1 MSITSLYNKTTVIKR
16 NKLRVYE
23 ENQVNIVEKNLSGTA
38 EKEFRN
44 GVSNGDAKKALRLL
58 LKWIGENP
66 EREGLKE
73 TPKRVLK
80 AYKEWFAGYNHNPAE
95 ILSKTFEDV
104 EGYRE
109 LISLKD
115 VSFHSFCEHHFA
127 PIVGKVHIG
136 YIPNKK
142 VVGLS
147 KLARLIEMF
156 SRRLQVQEKMTAE
169 IGNTLQ
175 NHLDCLGV
183 GVVVEAEHHCM
194 CSRGIKKQG
203 SVMKTMHFTGVIL
216 NQSENRNEF
225 MRSIS

>member
-1 MSITSLYNKTTVIKR
+1 M
-16 NKLRVYE
+16 
-23 ENQVNIVEKNLSGTA
+23 NIVEKNLSGTT
-38 EKEFRN
+38 ENEFRN
-44 GVSNGDAKKALRLL
+44 GVSNDDAKKALELL

-66 EREGLKE
+66 QREGLKE

-80 AYKEWFAGYNHNPAE
+80 AYKEWFAGYNQNPVE
-95 ILSKTFEDV
+95 ILSKTFEEID
-104 EGYRE
+104 GYRE
-109 LISLKD
+109 MISLKD
-115 VSFHSFCEHHFA
+115 VGFHSFCEHHFA
-127 PIVGKVHIG
+127 PIIGKVHIG

-147 KLARLIEMF
+147 KLARLIEMYA
-156 SRRLQVQEKMTAE
+156 RRLQVQEKMTAE

-203 SVMKTMHFTGVIL
+203 SLMKTSHFTGVFL
-216 NQSENRNEF
+216 NDSDKKNEF

>member
-1 MSITSLYNKTTVIKR
+1 M
-16 NKLRVYE
+16 
-23 ENQVNIVEKNLSGTA
+23 NIIEKNLSETA
-38 EKEFRN
+38 EKDFRN
-44 GVSNGDAKKALRLL
+44 GVSDDDAKKALELL
-58 LKWIGENP
+58 LTWIGDNP
-66 EREGLKE
+66 QREGLKE

-80 AYKEWFAGYNHNPAE
+80 AYKEWFAGYNQNPVE
-95 ILSKTFEDV
+95 ILSKTFEEV

-109 LISLKD
+109 MISLKD
-115 VSFHSFCEHHFA
+115 VGFHSFCEHHFA
-127 PIVGKVHIG
+127 PIIGKVHIG

-156 SRRLQVQEKMTAE
+156 ARRLQVQEKMTAE

-203 SVMKTMHFTGVIL
+203 SLMKTMHFTGVFL
-216 NQSENRNEF
+216 NESEKKNEF

>member
-1 MSITSLYNKTTVIKR
+1 M
-16 NKLRVYE
+16 
-23 ENQVNIVEKNLSGTA
+23 NIVEKNLSGTA

-44 GVSNGDAKKALRLL
+44 GVSNDDAKKALELL

-66 EREGLKE
+66 QREGLKE

-80 AYKEWFAGYNHNPAE
+80 AYREWFAGYNQNPVE
-95 ILSKTFEDV
+95 ILSKTFEEID
-104 EGYRE
+104 GYRE
-109 LISLKD
+109 MISLKD
-115 VSFHSFCEHHFA
+115 VGFHSFCEHHFA
-127 PIVGKVHIG
+127 PIIGKVHIG
-136 YIPNKK
+136 YVPNKK

-147 KLARLIEMF
+147 KLARLIEMYA
-156 SRRLQVQEKMTAE
+156 RHLQVQEKMTAE

-203 SVMKTMHFTGVIL
+203 SLMKTSHFTGIFL
-216 NQSENRNEF
+216 DDSDKKNEF
-225 MRSIS
+225 IRSIS

>member
-1 MSITSLYNKTTVIKR
+1 M
-16 NKLRVYE
+16 
-23 ENQVNIVEKNLSGTA
+23 NIVEKNLSGTA

-44 GVSNGDAKKALRLL
+44 GVSNDDAKKALELL
-58 LKWIGENP
+58 FKWIGEDP
-66 EREGLKE
+66 QREGLKE

-80 AYKEWFAGYNHNPAE
+80 AYKEWFAGYNQNPVE
-95 ILSKTFEDV
+95 ILSKTFEEID
-104 EGYRE
+104 GYRE
-109 LISLKD
+109 MISLKD
-115 VSFHSFCEHHFA
+115 VGFHSFCEHHFA
-127 PIVGKVHIG
+127 PIIGKVHIG

-147 KLARLIEMF
+147 KLARLIEMYA
-156 SRRLQVQEKMTAE
+156 RRLQVQEKMTAE

-203 SVMKTMHFTGVIL
+203 SLMKTSHFTGIFL
-216 NQSENRNEF
+216 DDSDKKNEF

>member
-1 MSITSLYNKTTVIKR
+1 M
-16 NKLRVYE
+16 YE
-23 ENQVNIVEKNLSGTA
+23 EKPLNIVEKNLSGTA

-44 GVSNGDAKKALRLL
+44 GVSNDEAKKALELL

-66 EREGLKE
+66 QREGLKE

-80 AYKEWFAGYNHNPAE
+80 AYKEWFAGYNQSPVE
-95 ILSKTFEDV
+95 ILSKTFEEID
-104 EGYRE
+104 GYRE
-109 LISLKD
+109 MISLKD
-115 VSFHSFCEHHFA
+115 VGFHSFCEHHFA
-127 PIVGKVHIG
+127 PIIGKVHIG

-147 KLARLIEMF
+147 KLARLIEMYA
-156 SRRLQVQEKMTAE
+156 RRLQVQEKMTAE

-203 SVMKTMHFTGVIL
+203 SLMKTSHFTGIFL
-216 NQSENRNEF
+216 DDSDKKNEF
-225 MRSIS
+225 IRSIS

>member
-1 MSITSLYNKTTVIKR
+1 M
-16 NKLRVYE
+16 
-23 ENQVNIVEKNLSGTA
+23 NIVEKNLSETA

-44 GVSNGDAKKALRLL
+44 GVSNDDAKIALRLL

-80 AYKEWFAGYNHNPAE
+80 AYKEWFAGYNQNPVE
-95 ILSKTFEDV
+95 FLSKTFEEV

-109 LISLKD
+109 MISLSD

-216 NQSENRNEF
+216 NESEKRKEF

>member
-1 MSITSLYNKTTVIKR
+1 M
-16 NKLRVYE
+16 
-23 ENQVNIVEKNLSGTA
+23 NIVEKNLSGTA
-38 EKEFRN
+38 ENEFSN
-44 GVSNGDAKKALRLL
+44 GVSNDDAKKALELL
-58 LKWIGENP
+58 IKWIGENP

-73 TPKRVLK
+73 TPKRVLR
-80 AYKEWFAGYNHNPAE
+80 AYKEWFAGYSQNPVE
-95 ILSKTFEDV
+95 ILSKTFEEV
-104 EGYRE
+104 EGYKE
-109 LISLKD
+109 MISLKD
-115 VSFHSFCEHHFA
+115 VGFHSFCEHHFA

-147 KLARLIEMF
+147 KLARLIEIF
-156 SRRLQVQEKMTAE
+156 AKRLQVQEKMTAE
-169 IGNTLQ
+169 IGNALQ

-183 GVVVEAEHHCM
+183 GVIVEAEHHCM

-216 NQSENRNEF
+216 NDLEKKNEF

>member
-1 MSITSLYNKTTVIKR
+1 M
-16 NKLRVYE
+16 
-23 ENQVNIVEKNLSGTA
+23 NIVEKNLSGTA

-44 GVSNGDAKKALRLL
+44 GVSNDDAKKALELL
-58 LKWIGENP
+58 FKWIGEDP
-66 EREGLKE
+66 QREGLKE

-80 AYKEWFAGYNHNPAE
+80 AYKEWFAGYNQNPVE
-95 ILSKTFEDV
+95 ILSKTFEEID
-104 EGYRE
+104 GYRE
-109 LISLKD
+109 MISLKD
-115 VSFHSFCEHHFA
+115 VGFHSFCEHHFA
-127 PIVGKVHIG
+127 PIIGKVHIG

-147 KLARLIEMF
+147 KLARLIEMYA
-156 SRRLQVQEKMTAE
+156 RRLQVQEKMTAE

-175 NHLDCLGV
+175 DHLDCLGV

-203 SVMKTMHFTGVIL
+203 SLMKTSHFTGIFL
-216 NQSENRNEF
+216 DDSDKKNEF

>member
-1 MSITSLYNKTTVIKR
+1 
-16 NKLRVYE
+16 
-23 ENQVNIVEKNLSGTA
+23 VNIIEKNLSGTA

-44 GVSNGDAKKALRLL
+44 GVSDDDAKKALELL
-58 LKWIGENP
+58 FTWIGEDP
-66 EREGLKE
+66 QREGLKE

-80 AYKEWFAGYNHNPAE
+80 AYKEWFAGYNQSPVE
-95 ILSKTFEDV
+95 ILSKTFEEID
-104 EGYRE
+104 GYRE
-109 LISLKD
+109 MVTLKD
-115 VSFHSFCEHHFA
+115 VGFHSFCEHHFA
-127 PIVGKVHIG
+127 PIIGKVHIG

-147 KLARLIEMF
+147 KLARLIEMYA
-156 SRRLQVQEKMTAE
+156 RRLQVQEKMTAE

-203 SVMKTMHFTGVIL
+203 SLMKTSHFTGVIL
-216 NQSENRNEF
+216 NDSEKKNEF

>member
-1 MSITSLYNKTTVIKR
+1 M
-16 NKLRVYE
+16 
-23 ENQVNIVEKNLSGTA
+23 NIVEKNLSGTA

-44 GVSNGDAKKALRLL
+44 GVSNDDAKKALELL

-66 EREGLKE
+66 QREGLKE
-73 TPKRVLK
+73 TPKRVLQ
-80 AYKEWFAGYNHNPAE
+80 AYKEWFAGYNQNPVE
-95 ILSKTFEDV
+95 ILSKTFEEID
-104 EGYRE
+104 GYRE
-109 LISLKD
+109 MISLKD
-115 VSFHSFCEHHFA
+115 VGFHSFCEHHFA
-127 PIVGKVHIG
+127 PIIGKVHIG

-147 KLARLIEMF
+147 KLARLIEMYA
-156 SRRLQVQEKMTAE
+156 RRLQVQEKMTAE

-203 SVMKTMHFTGVIL
+203 SLMKTSHFTGIFL
-216 NQSENRNEF
+216 DDSDKKNEF

>member
-1 MSITSLYNKTTVIKR
+1 MEVINR

-23 ENQVNIVEKNLSGTA
+23 ENQVNIVEKNLSETA

-44 GVSNGDAKKALRLL
+44 GVSNEDAKKALELL

-66 EREGLKE
+66 KREGLKE

-95 ILSKTFEDV
+95 ILSKTFEEV
-104 EGYRE
+104 QGYRE
-109 LISLKD
+109 MISLKD
-115 VSFHSFCEHHFA
+115 VGFHSFCEHHFA
-127 PIVGKVHIG
+127 PIIGKVHIG

-156 SRRLQVQEKMTAE
+156 ARRLQVQEKMTAE

-175 NHLDCLGV
+175 THLDCLGV

-203 SVMKTMHFTGVIL
+203 ALMKTMHFTGVIL
-216 NQSENRNEF
+216 NNPEKKNEF

>member
-1 MSITSLYNKTTVIKR
+1 M
-16 NKLRVYE
+16 
-23 ENQVNIVEKNLSGTA
+23 NIVEKNLSETA

-44 GVSNGDAKKALRLL
+44 GVSNDDAKIALRLL

-73 TPKRVLK
+73 TPKRGLK
-80 AYKEWFAGYNHNPAE
+80 AYKEWFAGYNQNPVE
-95 ILSKTFEDV
+95 FLSKTFEEV

-109 LISLKD
+109 MISLSD

-216 NQSENRNEF
+216 NESEKRNEF

>member
-1 MSITSLYNKTTVIKR
+1 M
-16 NKLRVYE
+16 
-23 ENQVNIVEKNLSGTA
+23 NIVEKNLSGTA

-44 GVSNGDAKKALRLL
+44 GVSNDDAKKALELL

-66 EREGLKE
+66 QREGLKE

-80 AYKEWFAGYNHNPAE
+80 AYKEWFAGYNQNPVE
-95 ILSKTFEDV
+95 ILSKTFEEID
-104 EGYRE
+104 GYRE
-109 LISLKD
+109 MISLKD
-115 VSFHSFCEHHFA
+115 VGFHSFCEHHFA
-127 PIVGKVHIG
+127 PIIGKVHIG

-147 KLARLIEMF
+147 KLARLIEMYA
-156 SRRLQVQEKMTAE
+156 RRLQVQEKMTAE

-183 GVVVEAEHHCM
+183 GVVIEAEHHCM

-203 SVMKTMHFTGVIL
+203 SLMKTSHFTGIFL
-216 NQSENRNEF
+216 DNSDKKNEF

>member
-1 MSITSLYNKTTVIKR
+1 M
-16 NKLRVYE
+16 
-23 ENQVNIVEKNLSGTA
+23 NIVEKNLSGTA

-44 GVSNGDAKKALRLL
+44 GVSNDDAKKALELL

-66 EREGLKE
+66 QREGLKE

-80 AYKEWFAGYNHNPAE
+80 AYKEWFAGYNQNPVE
-95 ILSKTFEDV
+95 ILSKTFEEID
-104 EGYRE
+104 GYRE
-109 LISLKD
+109 MISLKD
-115 VSFHSFCEHHFA
+115 VGFHSFCEHHFA
-127 PIVGKVHIG
+127 PIIGKVHIG

-147 KLARLIEMF
+147 KLARLIEMYA
-156 SRRLQVQEKMTAE
+156 RRLQVQEKMTAE

-203 SVMKTMHFTGVIL
+203 SLMKTSHFTGIFL
-216 NQSENRNEF
+216 DDSDKKNEF

>member
-1 MSITSLYNKTTVIKR
+1 M
-16 NKLRVYE
+16 
-23 ENQVNIVEKNLSGTA
+23 NIVEKNLSGTA

-44 GVSNGDAKKALRLL
+44 GVSNDDAKKALELL

-66 EREGLKE
+66 QREGLKE

-80 AYKEWFAGYNHNPAE
+80 AYKEWFAGYNQNPVE
-95 ILSKTFEDV
+95 ILSKTFEEID
-104 EGYRE
+104 GYRE
-109 LISLKD
+109 MISLKD
-115 VSFHSFCEHHFA
+115 VGFLSFCEHHFA
-127 PIVGKVHIG
+127 PIIGKVHIG

-147 KLARLIEMF
+147 KLARLIEMYA
-156 SRRLQVQEKMTAE
+156 RRLQVQEKMTAE

-203 SVMKTMHFTGVIL
+203 SLMKTSHFTGIFL
-216 NQSENRNEF
+216 DDSDKKNEF
-225 MRSIS
+225 MRTII

>member
-1 MSITSLYNKTTVIKR
+1 M
-16 NKLRVYE
+16 
-23 ENQVNIVEKNLSGTA
+23 NIIEKNLSGTA

-44 GVSNGDAKKALRLL
+44 GVSDDDAKKALELL
-58 LKWIGENP
+58 FTWIGEDP
-66 EREGLKE
+66 QREGLKE

-80 AYKEWFAGYNHNPAE
+80 AYKEWFAGYNQSPVE
-95 ILSKTFEDV
+95 ILSKTFEEID
-104 EGYRE
+104 GYRE
-109 LISLKD
+109 MVTLKD
-115 VSFHSFCEHHFA
+115 VGFHSFCEHHFA
-127 PIVGKVHIG
+127 PIIGKVHIG

-147 KLARLIEMF
+147 KLARLIEMYA
-156 SRRLQVQEKMTAE
+156 RRLQVQEKMTAE

-203 SVMKTMHFTGVIL
+203 SLMKTSHFTGVFL
-216 NQSENRNEF
+216 NDSGKKNEF

>member
-1 MSITSLYNKTTVIKR
+1 MSND
-16 NKLRVYE
+16 
-23 ENQVNIVEKNLSGTA
+23 
-38 EKEFRN
+38 
-44 GVSNGDAKKALRLL
+44 DAKQALTLL

-80 AYKEWFAGYNHNPAE
+80 AYKEWFAGYNQNPSE
-95 ILSKTFEDV
+95 ILSKTFEEV
-104 EGYRE
+104 EGYKE
-109 LISLKD
+109 MITLKD
-115 VSFHSFCEHHFA
+115 VSFQSFCEHHFA
-127 PIVGKVHIG
+127 PIIGKVHIG
-136 YIPNKK
+136 YIPNNK

-156 SRRLQVQEKMTAE
+156 ARRLQVQEKMTAE

-175 NHLDCLGV
+175 THLDCLGV

-203 SVMKTMHFTGVIL
+203 SAMKTMHFTGIIL
-216 NQSENRNEF
+216 NDLEKKKEF
-225 MRSIS
+225 MASIS

>member
-1 MSITSLYNKTTVIKR
+1 M
-16 NKLRVYE
+16 
-23 ENQVNIVEKNLSGTA
+23 NIVEKNLSGTA

-44 GVSNGDAKKALRLL
+44 GVSNDDAKKALELL
-58 LKWIGENP
+58 FKWIGEDP
-66 EREGLKE
+66 QREGLKE

-80 AYKEWFAGYNHNPAE
+80 AYKEWFAGYNQNPVE
-95 ILSKTFEDV
+95 ILSKTFEEID
-104 EGYRE
+104 GYRE
-109 LISLKD
+109 MISLKD
-115 VSFHSFCEHHFA
+115 VGFHSFCEHHFA
-127 PIVGKVHIG
+127 PIIGKVHIG

-147 KLARLIEMF
+147 KLARLIEMYA
-156 SRRLQVQEKMTAE
+156 RRLQVQEKMTAE

-203 SVMKTMHFTGVIL
+203 SLMKTSHFTGIFL
-216 NQSENRNEF
+216 DNSDKKNEF

>member
-1 MSITSLYNKTTVIKR
+1 M
-16 NKLRVYE
+16 
-23 ENQVNIVEKNLSGTA
+23 NIVEKNLSGTS
-38 EKEFRN
+38 EQEFRN
-44 GVSNGDAKKALRLL
+44 GVSDDDAKKALELL
-58 LKWIGENP
+58 FKWIGENP
-66 EREGLKE
+66 QREGLKE

-80 AYKEWFAGYNHNPAE
+80 AYKEWFAGYNQNPDE
-95 ILSKTFEDV
+95 ILSKTFEEID
-104 EGYRE
+104 GYRE
-109 LISLKD
+109 MITLKD
-115 VSFHSFCEHHFA
+115 VGFHSFCEHHFA
-127 PIVGKVHIG
+127 PIIGKVHIG

-147 KLARLIEMF
+147 KLARLIEMYA
-156 SRRLQVQEKMTAE
+156 RRLQVQEKMTAE

-203 SVMKTMHFTGVIL
+203 SLMKTSHFTGIFL
-216 NQSENRNEF
+216 DDSDKKNEF

>member
-1 MSITSLYNKTTVIKR
+1 M
-16 NKLRVYE
+16 
-23 ENQVNIVEKNLSGTA
+23 NIVEKNLSGTA

-44 GVSNGDAKKALRLL
+44 GVSDDDAKKALELL
-58 LKWIGENP
+58 FKWIGENP
-66 EREGLKE
+66 QREGLKE

-80 AYKEWFAGYNHNPAE
+80 AYKEWFAGYSQNPVE
-95 ILSKTFEDV
+95 ILSKTFEEID
-104 EGYRE
+104 GYRE
-109 LISLKD
+109 MITLKD
-115 VSFHSFCEHHFA
+115 VGFHSFCEHHFA
-127 PIVGKVHIG
+127 PIIGKVHIG

-147 KLARLIEMF
+147 KLARLIEMYA
-156 SRRLQVQEKMTAE
+156 RRLQVQEKMTAE

-203 SVMKTMHFTGVIL
+203 SLMKTSHFTGVFL
-216 NQSENRNEF
+216 NDTDKKNEF
-225 MRSIS
+225 MRYIS

>member
-1 MSITSLYNKTTVIKR
+1 MNVI
-16 NKLRVYE
+16 
-23 ENQVNIVEKNLSGTA
+23 EKNLTESSET
-38 EKEFRN
+38 EFRN
-44 GVSNGDAKKALRLL
+44 GVSNEDAKKAVGIL
-58 LKWIGENP
+58 LKWIGDNP
-66 EREGLKE
+66 EREGLTE

-80 AYKEWFAGYNHNPAE
+80 AYEEWFAGYQQDPSE
-95 ILSKTFEDV
+95 ILSKTFKET

-109 LISLKD
+109 LVSLKD
-115 VSFHSFCEHHFA
+115 VNFHSFCEHHFA

-142 VVGLS
+142 IVGLS
-147 KLARLIEMF
+147 KLARVIEIF
-156 SRRLQVQEKMTAE
+156 SKRLQVQEKMTAE

-194 CSRGIKKQG
+194 CSRGIEKQG
-203 SVMKTMHFTGVIL
+203 SLMKTSHFTGIFL
-216 NQSENRNEF
+216 DNSDKKNEF

>member
-1 MSITSLYNKTTVIKR
+1 MEVINR
-16 NKLRVYE
+16 NKVRVYK
-23 ENQVNIVEKNLSGTA
+23 ENQVNIVEKNLSETA

-44 GVSNGDAKKALRLL
+44 GVSNADAKKALELL

-66 EREGLKE
+66 KREGLKE

-80 AYKEWFAGYNHNPAE
+80 AYKEWFAGYDHNPAE
-95 ILSKTFEDV
+95 ILSKTFEEV

-109 LISLKD
+109 MISLKD
-115 VSFHSFCEHHFA
+115 VGFHSFCEHHFA
-127 PIVGKVHIG
+127 PIIGKVHIG

-156 SRRLQVQEKMTAE
+156 ARRLQVQEKMTAE

-175 NHLDCLGV
+175 THLDCLGV

-203 SVMKTMHFTGVIL
+203 SLMRTMHFTGVIL
-216 NQSENRNEF
+216 NNPEKKNEF

>member
-1 MSITSLYNKTTVIKR
+1 M
-16 NKLRVYE
+16 
-23 ENQVNIVEKNLSGTA
+23 NIIEKNLTESSETQY
-38 EKEFRN
+38 RN
-44 GVSNGDAKKALRLL
+44 GVSNEDAKKAVGTL
-58 LKWIGENP
+58 LKWIGDNP
-66 EREGLKE
+66 EREGLTE

-80 AYKEWFAGYNHNPAE
+80 AYKEWFAGYQQDPSE
-95 ILSKTFEDV
+95 ILNKTFKEV

-115 VSFHSFCEHHFA
+115 VDFHSFCEHHFA

-156 SRRLQVQEKMTAE
+156 AKRLQVQEKMTAE
-169 IGNTLQ
+169 IGNALQ
-175 NHLDCLGV
+175 THLDCLGV

-203 SVMKTMHFTGVIL
+203 SVMKTMHFTGL
-216 NQSENRNEF
+216 LMSDSDKRNGF
-225 MRSIS
+225 LKSIS

>member
-1 MSITSLYNKTTVIKR
+1 M
-16 NKLRVYE
+16 
-23 ENQVNIVEKNLSGTA
+23 NIVEKNLSETA

-44 GVSNGDAKKALRLL
+44 GVSSDDAKKALELL

-66 EREGLKE
+66 QREGLKE

-80 AYKEWFAGYNHNPAE
+80 AYKEWFAGYNQNPVE
-95 ILSKTFEDV
+95 ILSKTFEEID
-104 EGYRE
+104 GYRE
-109 LISLKD
+109 MITLKD
-115 VSFHSFCEHHFA
+115 VGFHSFCAHHFA
-127 PIVGKVHIG
+127 PIIGKVHIG
-136 YIPNKK
+136 YIPNKR

-147 KLARLIEMF
+147 KLARLIEMYA
-156 SRRLQVQEKMTAE
+156 RRLQVQEKMTAE

-203 SVMKTMHFTGVIL
+203 SLMKTSHFTGVFL
-216 NQSENRNEF
+216 NDSDKKNEF

>member
-1 MSITSLYNKTTVIKR
+1 M
-16 NKLRVYE
+16 
-23 ENQVNIVEKNLSGTA
+23 NIVEKNLSGTA

-44 GVSNGDAKKALRLL
+44 GVSNDDAKKALKLL
-58 LKWIGENP
+58 LTWIGENP
-66 EREGLKE
+66 AREGLRD

-80 AYKEWFAGYNHNPAE
+80 AYKEWFAGYNQNPVE
-95 ILSKTFEDV
+95 ILSKTFEEV

-109 LISLKD
+109 MISLKD
-115 VSFHSFCEHHFA
+115 VGFHSFCEHHFA
-127 PIVGKVHIG
+127 PIIGKVHIG

-156 SRRLQVQEKMTAE
+156 ARRLQVQEKMTAE

-203 SVMKTMHFTGVIL
+203 SLMKTSHFTGVFL
-216 NQSENRNEF
+216 NDSDKKNEF

>member
-1 MSITSLYNKTTVIKR
+1 MIKQ

-44 GVSNGDAKKALRLL
+44 GVSNDDAKKALELL

-66 EREGLKE
+66 QREGLKE

-80 AYKEWFAGYNHNPAE
+80 AYKEWFAGYNQNPVE
-95 ILSKTFEDV
+95 ILSKTFEEID
-104 EGYRE
+104 GYRE
-109 LISLKD
+109 MISLKD
-115 VSFHSFCEHHFA
+115 VGFHSFCEHHFA
-127 PIVGKVHIG
+127 PIIGKVHIG

-147 KLARLIEMF
+147 KLARLIEMYA
-156 SRRLQVQEKMTAE
+156 RRLQVQEKMTAE

-203 SVMKTMHFTGVIL
+203 SLMKTSHFTGIFL
-216 NQSENRNEF
+216 DNSDKKNEF

>member
-1 MSITSLYNKTTVIKR
+1 MRIYKEYEVTSK
-16 NKLRVYE
+16 
-23 ENQVNIVEKNLSGTA
+23 KNLSGTA

-44 GVSNGDAKKALRLL
+44 GVSNDDAKDALRLL

-66 EREGLKE
+66 EREGLIE

-80 AYKEWFAGYNHNPAE
+80 AYQEWFAGYNHDPAE
-95 ILSKTFEDV
+95 ILSKTFKEV

-109 LISLKD
+109 MITLKD
-115 VSFHSFCEHHFA
+115 VGFQSFCEHHFA
-127 PIVGKVHIG
+127 PILGKVHIG
-136 YIPNKK
+136 YIPDKK

-147 KLARLIEMF
+147 KRARLIEMF
-156 SRRLQVQEKMTAE
+156 ARRLQVQEKMTAE

-175 NHLDCLGV
+175 THLDCLGV

-203 SVMKTMHFTGVIL
+203 SVMKTMHFTGVISSDL
-216 NQSENRNEF
+216 EKKKEF
-225 MRSIS
+225 ISSIS

>member
-1 MSITSLYNKTTVIKR
+1 M
-16 NKLRVYE
+16 
-23 ENQVNIVEKNLSGTA
+23 NIVEKNLSGTA

-44 GVSNGDAKKALRLL
+44 GVSSDDAKKALELL

-66 EREGLKE
+66 QREGLKE

-80 AYKEWFAGYNHNPAE
+80 AYKEWFAGYNQNPVE
-95 ILSKTFEDV
+95 ILSKTFEEID
-104 EGYRE
+104 GYRE
-109 LISLKD
+109 MISLKD
-115 VSFHSFCEHHFA
+115 VGFHSFCEHHFA
-127 PIVGKVHIG
+127 PIIGKVHIG

-147 KLARLIEMF
+147 KLARLIEMYA
-156 SRRLQVQEKMTAE
+156 RRLQVQEKMTAE

-203 SVMKTMHFTGVIL
+203 SLMKTSHFTGIFL
-216 NQSENRNEF
+216 NDSDKKNEF